1 MWSKSAQ
8 LGVSAPHDKRSHV
21 YREWRVDRR
30 DVPRS
35 NQANTLAT
43 EAGELRKPT
52 CGVLRLVTG
61 GRNLD
66 LGHLVVI
73 PATPVRRGPTGIAP
87 DEAFEA

>member
-1 MWSKSAQ
+1 MWSKSAR
-8 LGVSAPHDKRSHV
+8 LGVSPPRQEISRLRRVARGQTGRSSVH
-21 YREWRVDRR
+21 
-30 DVPRS
+30 
-35 NQANTLAT
+35 QANTLAA